1 MCNLSLTVVGRLTD
15 MKKLDTKLAVYE
27 IKQSILSI
35 LKNPQ
40 NKQTN
45 PETGSSGYRK

>member
-15 MKKLDTKLAVYE
+15 MKKLDTKLAVDE

-35 LKNPQ
+35 LKNPHTQ
-40 NKQTN
+40 KNKPRN
-45 PETGSSGYRK
+45 WEFWV